1 MPQLVASFWLNLEGK
16 TEINLMQC
24 NAFDACLDANE

>member
-1 MPQLVASFWLNLEGK
+1 MPQLVASFWLNLESK